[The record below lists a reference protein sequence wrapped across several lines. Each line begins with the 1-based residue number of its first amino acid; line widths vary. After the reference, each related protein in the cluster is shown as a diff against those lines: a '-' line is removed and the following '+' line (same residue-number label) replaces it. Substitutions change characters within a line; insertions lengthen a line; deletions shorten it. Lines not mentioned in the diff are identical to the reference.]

1 MDSLRKLGDQFH
13 SIDAARVVIRRFTLD
28 DGESFRVIAFDK
40 KNYIISCKAA
50 STGCRFRIRATR
62 STKGVTS
69 ITVLNPHTCSP
80 ATYYNNQRSN
90 SLWYLKDHHC
100 ALVIENRFIPPNQLR
115 ANERLQFDNHISYL
129 QAHRVK
135 QALLEEIKGKEADC
149 FA

>member
-50 STGCRFRIRATR
+50 STGRRFQIRATK

-69 ITVLNPHTCSP
+69 ITVLNPHTCCCKIREGLH
-80 ATYYNNQRSN
+80 ARQKVGCQRPLYSVL
-90 SLWYLKDHHC
+90 S
-100 ALVIENRFIPPNQLR
+100 
-115 ANERLQFDNHISYL
+115 SSS
-129 QAHRVK
+129 
-135 QALLEEIKGKEADC
+135 
-149 FA
+149 